1 MKVLKLVIKNSGRHK
16 LRSMLTILGISIAVI
31 SFCILR
37 TVVTAWYVGLDAAAA
52 NRLIT
57 RQAVSFIFPLPYSYK
72 EKIKSID
79 GVESVS
85 FANWFQGV
93 YKDKD
98 NFFARLAIDAETVF
112 DVYPEFKLTDAE
124 KEAFLKDRSACIVG
138 AATAKQYGFKVGD
151 VVPIEGDIYPGRWE
165 FVIRGIYQPRD
176 KSTDASQMFIHWANL
191 NERMTKEFPQRANDV
206 GWYIVKIKDPSRAA
220 EISQKIDNLFA
231 NSSAETKTETERAF
245 TQGFISASSAIIT
258 AMNFLSFMIIGIIML
273 VLGNTMIMSA
283 RERTREYAVL
293 RTLGFTSYHIAGLIF
308 GESMIISALGGLTG
322 LVLSIPMIKGIEENM
337 PKGFFPVFT
346 LEPITII
353 LALSSALMIGVFASI
368 FPTSRAIRTK
378 IVDGFRFVG

>member
-1 MKVLKLVIKNSGRHK
+1 MKVLKLIIKNSGRHK

-112 DVYPEFKLTDAE
+112 DVYPEFKLTDSE

-138 AATAKQYGFKVGD
+138 AV
-151 VVPIEGDIYPGRWE
+151 
-165 FVIRGIYQPRD
+165 
-176 KSTDASQMFIHWANL
+176 
-191 NERMTKEFPQRANDV
+191 
-206 GWYIVKIKDPSRAA
+206 
-220 EISQKIDNLFA
+220 
-231 NSSAETKTETERAF
+231 SAAF
-245 TQGFISASSAIIT
+245 TI
-258 AMNFLSFMIIGIIML
+258 
-273 VLGNTMIMSA
+273 V
-283 RERTREYAVL
+283 
-293 RTLGFTSYHIAGLIF
+293 
-308 GESMIISALGGLTG
+308 
-322 LVLSIPMIKGIEENM
+322 IK
-337 PKGFFPVFT
+337 
-346 LEPITII
+346 
-353 LALSSALMIGVFASI
+353 
-368 FPTSRAIRTK
+368 
-378 IVDGFRFVG
+378 